1 MSFPPN
7 ANSTK
12 CWKHAS
18 VHSWSCEC
26 RHNNTTGS
34 LHTHC
39 IVSTPSHFLH
49 VTLIPLHAFLMRR
62 FIVKLLL
69 IEPLLRNSGKI
80 HVCQTDLHP
89 ADWGRRRGVCVCV
102 CRSAAGRWPFSYYQ
116 SNHDIPVA
124 WRCWYW
130 WPLNTK
136 YGAHT
141 ARCKHTPAFCES
153 SSPLKVVG
161 WKLRGKCKRSRW
173 KREKPS
179 VRMLSAHFPWSDSSN
194 WKVVSQGFKL
204 EARHFLASCCCY
216 KISWNSECASR
227 PCSHQDR
234 TDPPLNGFT
243 AAVCFAPEQPN
254 ESQPAKCDLPEVQVW
269 IHLYCKKGKG
279 GASSL

>member
-1 MSFPPN
+1 
-7 ANSTK
+7 
-12 CWKHAS
+12 
-18 VHSWSCEC
+18 
-26 RHNNTTGS
+26 
-34 LHTHC
+34 
-39 IVSTPSHFLH
+39 
-49 VTLIPLHAFLMRR
+49 MRR

-69 IEPLLRNSGKI
+69 IELLLRNSGKI
-80 HVCQTDLHP
+80 HVCQTGLHP
-89 ADWGRRRGVCVCV
+89 ADWGRCRGGQLWQLSVCVCV
-102 CRSAAGRWPFSYYQ
+102 SAAGRWPFSYYQ

-124 WRCWYW
+124 WRCWHW

-194 WKVVSQGFKL
+194 GNVVSQGFKL

-216 KISWNSECASR
+216 KISWNS
-227 PCSHQDR
+227 
-234 TDPPLNGFT
+234 LFT
-243 AAVCFAPEQPN
+243 PGSDWSSSERFHRCCLFCTWAAKWITT
-254 ESQPAKCDLPEVQVW
+254 SQVW
-269 IHLYCKKGKG
+269 FTWTWSAGVNTPLKFIVRREK
-279 GASSL
+279 AS